1 MKARKRTRKIRC
13 NCHSVEFQFLL
24 FQGTTPNELKTICIE
39 IPEQFLRPE
48 SGWAIGAMSF
58 SSTGILLTLFVVGIF
73 VKHSDTPVVRASGR
87 ELSYVLLSGILLCY
101 LVTFALVL
109 RPTDFVCG
117 VQRFGAGFCFAVS
130 EVFKTFTFR

>member
-1 MKARKRTRKIRC
+1 
-13 NCHSVEFQFLL
+13 
-24 FQGTTPNELKTICIE
+24 
-39 IPEQFLRPE
+39 
-48 SGWAIGAMSF
+48 MSF

-109 RPTDFVCG
+109 RPTDIVCG
-117 VQRFGAGFCFAVS
+117 VQRFGAGFCFTVIY
-130 EVFKTFTFR
+130 VCFVVYFNCFVL